1 MAPVAEQLSE
11 LVKRQYYGN
20 YRNCGSGYYSDRY
33 ASLHAFDPRLRII
46 LTTISYGG
54 CYRNSNWNRWG
65 RWVALVLIVVFFV
78 FVFFMLS

>member
-33 ASLHAFDPRLRII
+33 AASQAFGPRF
-46 LTTISYGG
+46 
-54 CYRNSNWNRWG
+54 RNHTD
-65 RWVALVLIVVFFV
+65 IY
-78 FVFFMLS
+78 